1 MLKLIIYITVKKKNV
16 QKNHWIML
24 EMLELKA

>member
-1 MLKLIIYITVKKKNV
+1 MLKLIIYITVKKKCTK
-16 QKNHWIML
+16 KNHWIML